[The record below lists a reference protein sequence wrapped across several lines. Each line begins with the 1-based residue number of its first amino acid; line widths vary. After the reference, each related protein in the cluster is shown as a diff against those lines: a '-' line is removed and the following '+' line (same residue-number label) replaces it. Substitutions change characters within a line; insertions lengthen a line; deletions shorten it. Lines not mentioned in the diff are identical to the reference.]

1 MTVGSVLGLIILVLS
16 MIVYPKL
23 PGADASSAG
32 QTANQ
37 TAQSTAVE
45 TVLDSSEETVVDSS
59 EETELDNGENTEQN
73 VIEEAVDKAIEES
86 SKEPSKSTVDTDASS
101 IPDFFGEDYY
111 FINDNVPNFNEYDL
125 KYIEGEN
132 YSPLDELGRCQ
143 VAYAM
148 LDKSLMPTG
157 KRNKISEIK
166 PSGWKQ
172 KQYPGIITDTDPP
185 YLYNRSHLIA
195 YALAGEDLNELNL
208 ITGTRH
214 FNAETMLPYEEE
226 VMRYIKKTNN
236 HVLYRITPYFV
247 GNELV
252 ARGVEMEAYSVED
265 EGKGV
270 SYHVFVYNYQPG
282 VTIDYQTGKNW
293 LSD

>member
-1 MTVGSVLGLIILVLS
+1 MTMGSVLGLIILVLS

-37 TAQSTAVE
+37 PVQDTVVE
-45 TVLDSSEETVVDSS
+45 TVIDSSEETISD
-59 EETELDNGENTEQN
+59 DGEITEQN
-73 VIEEAVDKAIEES
+73 IIEEAVDKAIEES
-86 SKEPSKSTVDTDASS
+86 IKEPSKSTVDADASS
-101 IPDFFGEDYY
+101 IPDFSGEDYY
-111 FINDNVPNFNEYDL
+111 IINDNVPNFNEYDIE
-125 KYIEGEN
+125 YIEGEN

-226 VMRYIKKTNN
+226 VMRYIEKTNN
-236 HVLYRITPYFV
+236 HVLYRITPYFI
-247 GNELV
+247 GDELV

-265 EGKGV
+265 KGKGV

-293 LSD
+293 LSE